1 MDAVRIELKIR
12 VKETILKIVKINE
25 VKPEE
30 MRTPLFTG
38 PTSVQPLITTQMSKQ
53 FIINQVNFA
62 KSVVNRLHSHT
73 SEQVLIVTKGRGIVA
88 TETEQA
94 KVGPGTIIIF
104 AAGEK
109 HWHGAQKGFT
119 FSHIT
124 VTNQD
129 SKTTQFEQ

>member
-1 MDAVRIELKIR
+1 M
-12 VKETILKIVKINE
+12 KIVKVSE

-30 MRTPLFTG
+30 RMTPLFTG
-38 PTSVQPLITTQMSKQ
+38 PTFSQPLITTQMSKQ

-62 KSVVNRLHSHT
+62 RSVVNKLHSHT

-88 TETEQA
+88 TETEQV
-94 KVGPGTIIIF
+94 KVGPGTVIIF

-129 SKTTQFEQ
+129 SKTTQYEH